1 MTDDDVLAAVRD
13 CLTTAR
19 DQAAGEQMTR
29 PARAIIARA
38 RRRRL
43 RQSLAAAAAAVI
55 AAVAVPALVPGSHG
69 ASPARLA
76 AWTVTSRPGGRIT
89 VTIRELRDP
98 VGLQRQLR
106 ADGVPAT
113 VRFTGQ
119 TPAGACT
126 TRCPPSRAS
135 GCRPGSSPRPAAP
148 AATPRSP
155 SIPPPSPPASGYG
168 SPSARLPPRPHRT
181 ACAALRSRPPG
192 PSFTPAVTVPPESR
206 RRPFPGAALLAAA
219 GEHRP
224 AWPHAAGQAHPS
236 PADRGRAA
244 GPAPGRPAASPRLV
258 VSRPLG
264 PSSDGA

>member
-43 RQSLAAAAAAVI
+43 RQGLAAAAAAVI

-119 TPAGACT
+119 TPRRCLYYPLPPKQSFRLQARIFPQASSTSSHTAFTINT
-126 TRCPPSRAS
+126 TAI
-135 GCRPGSSPRPAAP
+135 PARIGLWI
-148 AATPRSP
+148 TL
-155 SIPPPSPPASGYG
+155 SPPA
-168 SPSARLPPRPHRT
+168 T
-181 ACAALRSRPPG
+181 QAAQDGLRSTAFAATWTLVYASGHCPPG
-192 PSFTPAVTVPPESR
+192 KPTQTFSGGGATGSSR
-206 RRPFPGAALLAAA
+206 
-219 GEHRP
+219 
-224 AWPHAAGQAHPS
+224 
-236 PADRGRAA
+236 
-244 GPAPGRPAASPRLV
+244 
-258 VSRPLG
+258 
-264 PSSDGA
+264 